1 MTDVINTKQL
11 EDIFSAVEGNTK
23 DLVVASA
30 ANKRASASLEVMQV
44 RGEGRGGAAPPA
56 RAPP

>member
-30 ANKRASASLEVMQV
+30 ANKRAPPWLTKHSVECFIPV
-44 RGEGRGGAAPPA
+44 RATTLRPR
-56 RAPP
+56 RA